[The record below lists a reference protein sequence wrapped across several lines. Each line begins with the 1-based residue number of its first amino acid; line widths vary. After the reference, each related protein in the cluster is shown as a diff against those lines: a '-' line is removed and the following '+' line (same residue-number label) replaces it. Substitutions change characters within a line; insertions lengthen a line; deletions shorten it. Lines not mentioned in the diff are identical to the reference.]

1 MGFAPAPAPEE
12 KAEAA
17 PAAAA
22 PPRRQEATGSA
33 ARPEADRL
41 RAMTEAEAGGRTAA
55 AKGAPTAPGEA
66 PQAFGVVTREGLRD
80 DGEAFVQLARESPD
94 DVAGWREL
102 REAWRAFVADHP
114 QGPRADEARV
124 RTIEAGLEAWR
135 AGGEE
140 EDLARAR
147 GDARAYLARDDAR
160 QTDRVRRALASVEE
174 R

>member
-66 PQAFGVVTREGLRD
+66 PQ
-80 DGEAFVQLARESPD
+80 AFVQLARESPD